1 MASDIE
7 IAQKAKVERI
17 TTIASK
23 IDISEEFLVPYGHD
37 KAKVSLDFLNTLQD
51 KKEGNLILVS
61 AISPTP
67 AGEGTRY
74 KLILEE

>member
-7 IAQKAKVERI
+7 IAQKAKIEKI

-37 KAKVSLDFLNTLQD
+37 KAKVSLNFLNTLRD
-51 KKEGNLILVS
+51 RKEGNLILVS
-61 AISPTP
+61 AMNMI
-67 AGEGTRY
+67 RIR
-74 KLILEE
+74 ILKKKK